1 MKKFT
6 GYEEEKWLAQVIIH
20 VPAFT
25 FATDIRVHVA
35 KPDECNHRGQA
46 IGVELEDRENIKAV
60 LAEIVPDAV
69 ALAIHEDIET
79 GIKTNDAHVSGHT
92 CIFPNTIDFAACEKR
107 DDKHGE

>member
-6 GYEEEKWLAQVIIH
+6 GYEEEKWLAQV
-20 VPAFT
+20 
-25 FATDIRVHVA
+25 
-35 KPDECNHRGQA
+35 A
-46 IGVELEDRENIKAV
+46 IVDLEDGENIKAV
-60 LAEIVPDAV
+60 LAKIVPDAV